1 MQAGAHM
8 NRDYPLHIHIS
19 TLFLVVIVIIGGLIG
34 GVGYK
39 LSSDTLTSAADDL
52 ARRISHETGNDLVNL
67 IKPAEMATSLLRHD
81 AITKAG
87 TYEERRRR
95 LHVLTDALAKSPAV
109 VSIYVGYRTGDFFLV
124 RRIENDRDR
133 ERFSAPPATAFVVQ
147 SIERNAR
154 PQRGRFVFLDAALRT
169 IGEDERP
176 AYVHSFDP
184 RTRDWYR
191 EAVESGK
198 LIRTAPYV
206 FFTSQVIGT
215 TLAMAD
221 EEGAAAIGADIRFE
235 TIGKNLERQ
244 KITPGTHV
252 LIANQQGLTLAHEDM
267 NRLVHVGDDGSG
279 KTRLKHLSELGI
291 PVIAQAG
298 ALLPRIPD
306 SGQLSERLQ
315 TTSDTWNITIR
326 PVVLESGKPFFLIM
340 AIPESELLASAIK
353 LRQTSILI
361 TLLIILIALPVTWLV
376 ARAIA
381 RPLRMLEREADAIR
395 NFDFSTP
402 IATRSLVHEVNA
414 LSHTMDEMKRTIRHF
429 LDINSSLA
437 NEENFERLLPMLLRE
452 SLQAARADSGV
463 LFLADEERLI
473 PSAAVRGDGLP
484 LSHGSDPLPIGQA
497 PALLQ
502 AAIRAG
508 EPMAGA
514 LSESD
519 AVAPLIT
526 STDGEGTPR
535 FGIGIPLLNRQRQ
548 LVGAMLL
555 FLDEQPGAALVSFAR
570 ALSGAMASSLETR
583 ELIKAQ
589 KELFESFVQL
599 IAVAIDAKSPYTGGH
614 CARVP
619 ELSKMLARAACEATA
634 GPFRDF
640 QLSDDEWE
648 TLHVAAW
655 LHDCGKV
662 TTPEYVV
669 DKATKLETIYDRIH
683 EVRMRFEVLKRD
695 AEIAALKEVAAG
707 ADPVATTLALNET
720 LCKLDDDFAFV
731 AACNE
736 GGEFL
741 AKDNADRLRAI
752 AELRWRRTLDD
763 RIGISHEEK
772 ERKSRTPAAALP
784 VMEPLLADR
793 PEHRIL
799 RTDKE
804 RIADD
809 NPWGFRMKVPELL
822 YNRGELYNLLV
833 ERGTLSE
840 EERYKINE
848 HIVQTVIML
857 SRLPF
862 PKHLR
867 QIPEI
872 AGGHHEKMDGTGYPK
887 RLTRDEL
894 SPVARMMAIADIF
907 EALTAVDR
915 PYKKGKTLSEA
926 IRVMSFMKKDG
937 HIDPDLFELFLQS
950 GVYRRYAEAFMKPEQ
965 IDDVDIGQYLNK
977 MPA

>member
-1 MQAGAHM
+1 M

-19 TLFLVVIVIIGGLIG
+19 TLFLIVIVIIGGLIG

-39 LSSDTLTSAADDL
+39 LSSDTLNTAADDL
-52 ARRISHETGNDLVNL
+52 AQRISHETGNDLVHL
-67 IKPAEMATSLLRHD
+67 IKPAEMAASLLRHD
-81 AITKAG
+81 SITKASN
-87 TYEERRRR
+87 YEERRRR
-95 LHVLTDALAKSPAV
+95 LAVLTDALAKSPAA
-109 VSIYVGYRTGDFFLV
+109 VSIYVGYGTGDFLLL

-133 ERFSAPPATAFVVQ
+133 ERFSAPAATAYVVQ

-154 PQRGRFVFLDAALRT
+154 PARGRFVFLDAALQT

-176 AYVHSFDP
+176 AYVHAFDP

-191 EAVESGK
+191 EAIESRK

-206 FFTSQVIGT
+206 FFTSQVVGT
-215 TLAMAD
+215 TIAMASD
-221 EEGAAAIGADIRFE
+221 DGSAVIGADIRFE
-235 TIGKNLERQ
+235 TIGRKLERQ

-252 LIANQQGLTLAHEDM
+252 LIANRQGLTLAHEDM
-267 NRLVHVGDDGSG
+267 GRLVHAGDEGNG
-279 KTRLKHLSELGI
+279 KPRLKHLSELGI
-291 PVIAQAG
+291 PVIAKAG
-298 ALLPRIPD
+298 DLLPRMQD
-306 SGQLSERLQ
+306 GERLAERLE
-315 TTSDTWNITIR
+315 TASDTWNITIR

-361 TLLIILIALPVTWLV
+361 TLLIILVALPVTWLV
-376 ARAIA
+376 ARAIS
-381 RPLRMLEREADAIR
+381 RPLQALEREADAIR
-395 NFDFSTP
+395 NFDFTKP

-437 NEENFERLLPMLLRE
+437 NEENFDRLLPMLLRE
-452 SLQAARADSGV
+452 SLQAARAVSGV
-463 LFLADEERLI
+463 LFLADEDRLV
-473 PSAAVRGDGLP
+473 PSAAVNGDGLP
-484 LSHGSDPLPIGQA
+484 LAHRTEPMPLGRA

-502 AAIRAG
+502 EAIRAG
-508 EPMAGA
+508 EPIASP
-514 LSESD
+514 LSSSD
-519 AVAPLIT
+519 AVANLLVAQ
-526 STDGEGTPR
+526 GEQHAPH
-535 FGIGIPLLNRQRQ
+535 FGIGIPLLNRQKQ

-555 FLDEQPGAALVSFAR
+555 FLDEVPGAALVSFAR

-619 ELSKMLARAACEATA
+619 ELSKMLALAACEATE
-634 GPFRDF
+634 GPFRNF

-707 ADPVATTLALNET
+707 ANPEATTQALNET
-720 LCKLDDDFAFV
+720 LRKLDDDFAFV
-731 AACNE
+731 ATCNE
-736 GGEFL
+736 GGKFL
-741 AKDNADRLRAI
+741 AKDKADRLRAI
-752 AELRWRRTLDD
+752 AELRWQRTLDD
-763 RIGISHEEK
+763 RIGLSHEEK
-772 ERKSRTPAAALP
+772 ERKSRTPAAPLP

-799 RTDKE
+799 RSDKE
-804 RIADD
+804 RIAEN

-862 PKHLR
+862 PKHMR

-894 SPVARMMAIADIF
+894 SPLARMMAIADIF

-926 IRVMSFMKKDG
+926 IRIMSFMRKDA
-937 HIDPDLFELFLQS
+937 HIDPDLFELFLRS
-950 GVYRRYAEAFMKPEQ
+950 GVYRRYAESFMKPEQ
-965 IDDVDIGQYLNK
+965 IDDVDVGQYLK
-977 MPA
+977 PVAA

>member
-1 MQAGAHM
+1 M

-34 GVGYK
+34 SISYK
-39 LSSDTLTSAADDL
+39 LSSDTLTAAADDL

-81 AITKAG
+81 EITKAG

-95 LHVLTDALAKSPAV
+95 LHVITGALAKSPAV
-109 VSIYVGYRTGDFFLV
+109 VSIYIGYRTGDFFLV
-124 RRIENDRDR
+124 RRIENERDR
-133 ERFSAPPATAFVVQ
+133 ERFSAPAATAFVVQ
-147 SIERNAR
+147 SIERNAK
-154 PQRGRFVFLDAALRT
+154 PPRGRFIFMDSDLKM
-169 IGEDERP
+169 IGEDDRP

-206 FFTSQVIGT
+206 FFTSQVVGT
-215 TLAMAD
+215 TLAMAAD
-221 EEGAAAIGADIRFE
+221 DSAAVIGADIRFE

-252 LIANQQGLTLAHEDM
+252 LITNQQGLTLAHEDM
-267 NRLVHVGDDGSG
+267 GRLVDATGDGSG
-279 KTRLKHLSELGI
+279 KPRLKHLSELGI
-291 PVIAQAG
+291 PVIAKAG
-298 ALLPRIPD
+298 DLLPGMRE
-306 SGQLSERLQ
+306 GGRASERLE
-315 TTSDTWNITIR
+315 TASDTWNITIR

-381 RPLRMLEREADAIR
+381 RPLRTLEREADAIR

-437 NEENFERLLPMLLRE
+437 NEENFDRLLPMLLRE

-463 LFLADEERLI
+463 LFLADEDHLI
-473 PSAAVRGDGLP
+473 PSVAVRGDGSPLACGTERLP
-484 LSHGSDPLPIGQA
+484 VGQA
-497 PALLQ
+497 PTLLQ
-502 AAIRAG
+502 EAISAG
-508 EPMAGA
+508 EPIAGK
-514 LSESD
+514 LSASD
-519 AVAPLIT
+519 AAAAMFT
-526 STDGEGTPR
+526 SIDGEGAPR

-619 ELSKMLARAACEATA
+619 ELSKMLARAACDAKE

-640 QLSDDEWE
+640 GLSDDEWE

-707 ADPVATTLALNET
+707 ADPVATTAALNET
-720 LCKLDDDFAFV
+720 LHGLDEDFAFV

-741 AKDNADRLRAI
+741 AKDKAERLRAI
-752 AELRWRRTLDD
+752 AGRRWLRTLDD
-763 RIGISHEEK
+763 RIGLSHEEK
-772 ERKSRTPAAALP
+772 ERKSRTPAPPLP
-784 VMEPLLADR
+784 AMEPLLADR

-799 RTDKE
+799 RSDKE

-809 NPWGFRMKVPELL
+809 NPWGFRMTVPELL

-840 EERYKINE
+840 EERFKINE
-848 HIVQTVIML
+848 HIVQTVVML

-862 PKHLR
+862 PKHMR

-887 RLTRDEL
+887 RLTREQL

-926 IRVMSFMKKDG
+926 IRIMSFMKKDG

-950 GVYRRYAEAFMKPEQ
+950 GVYRRYAEAYMKPEQ
-965 IDDVDIGQYLNK
+965 IDDVDIGAYLTTA
-977 MPA
+977 PA

>member
-1 MQAGAHM
+1 M

-34 GVGYK
+34 SISYK
-39 LSSDTLTSAADDL
+39 LSSDTLTAAADDL

-81 AITKAG
+81 EITKAG

-95 LHVLTDALAKSPAV
+95 LHVITGALAKSPAV
-109 VSIYVGYRTGDFFLV
+109 VSIYIGYRTGDFFLV
-124 RRIENDRDR
+124 RRIENERDR
-133 ERFSAPPATAFVVQ
+133 ERFSAPAATALVVQ
-147 SIERNAR
+147 SIERNAK
-154 PQRGRFVFLDAALRT
+154 PPRGRFIFMDSDLKM
-169 IGEDERP
+169 IGEDDRP

-206 FFTSQVIGT
+206 FFTSQVVGT
-215 TLAMAD
+215 TLAMAAD
-221 EEGAAAIGADIRFE
+221 DSAAVIGADIRFE

-252 LIANQQGLTLAHEDM
+252 LITNQQGLTLAHEDM
-267 NRLVHVGDDGSG
+267 GRLVDATGDGSG
-279 KTRLKHLSELGI
+279 KPRLKHLSELGI
-291 PVIAQAG
+291 PVIAKAG
-298 ALLPRIPD
+298 DLLPGMRE
-306 SGQLSERLQ
+306 GGRASERLE
-315 TTSDTWNITIR
+315 TASDTWNITIR

-381 RPLRMLEREADAIR
+381 RPLRTLEREADAIR

-437 NEENFERLLPMLLRE
+437 NEENFDRLLPMLLRE

-463 LFLADEERLI
+463 LFLADEDHLI
-473 PSAAVRGDGLP
+473 PSVAVRGDGSPLTCGTERLP
-484 LSHGSDPLPIGQA
+484 VGQA
-497 PALLQ
+497 PTLLQ
-502 AAIRAG
+502 EAISAG
-508 EPMAGA
+508 EPIAGK
-514 LSESD
+514 LSASD
-519 AVAPLIT
+519 AAAAMFT
-526 STDGEGTPR
+526 SIDGEGAPR

-619 ELSKMLARAACEATA
+619 ELSKMLARAACDAKE

-640 QLSDDEWE
+640 GLSDDEWE

-707 ADPVATTLALNET
+707 ADPVATTAALNET
-720 LCKLDDDFAFV
+720 LHGLDEDFAFV

-741 AKDNADRLRAI
+741 AQDKAERLRAI
-752 AELRWRRTLDD
+752 AGRRWLRTLDD
-763 RIGISHEEK
+763 RIGLSHEER
-772 ERKSRTPAAALP
+772 ERKSRAPAPPLP
-784 VMEPLLADR
+784 AMEPLLADR

-799 RTDKE
+799 RSDKE

-809 NPWGFRMKVPELL
+809 NPWGFRMTVPELL

-840 EERYKINE
+840 EERFKINE
-848 HIVQTVIML
+848 HIVQTVVML

-862 PKHLR
+862 PKHMR

-887 RLTRDEL
+887 RLTREQL

-926 IRVMSFMKKDG
+926 IRIMSFMKKDG

-950 GVYRRYAEAFMKPEQ
+950 GVYRRYAEAYMKPEQ
-965 IDDVDIGQYLNK
+965 IDDVDIGAYLTTA
-977 MPA
+977 PA

>member
-1 MQAGAHM
+1 M

-34 GVGYK
+34 SISYK
-39 LSSDTLTSAADDL
+39 LSSDTLTAAADDL

-81 AITKAG
+81 EITKAG

-95 LHVLTDALAKSPAV
+95 LHVITGALAKSPAV
-109 VSIYVGYRTGDFFLV
+109 VSIYIGYRTGDFFLV
-124 RRIENDRDR
+124 RRIENERDR
-133 ERFSAPPATAFVVQ
+133 ERFSAPAATAFVVQ
-147 SIERNAR
+147 SIERNAK
-154 PQRGRFVFLDAALRT
+154 PPRGRFIFMDSDLKM
-169 IGEDERP
+169 IGEDDRP

-206 FFTSQVIGT
+206 FFTSQVVGT
-215 TLAMAD
+215 TLAMAAD
-221 EEGAAAIGADIRFE
+221 DSAAVIGADIRFE

-252 LIANQQGLTLAHEDM
+252 LITNQQGLTLAHEDM
-267 NRLVHVGDDGSG
+267 GRLVDATGDGSG
-279 KTRLKHLSELGI
+279 KPRLKHLSELGI
-291 PVIAQAG
+291 PVIAKAG
-298 ALLPRIPD
+298 DLLPGMRE
-306 SGQLSERLQ
+306 GGRASERLE
-315 TTSDTWNITIR
+315 TASDIWNITIR

-381 RPLRMLEREADAIR
+381 RPLRTLEREADAIR

-437 NEENFERLLPMLLRE
+437 NEENFDRLLPMLLRE

-463 LFLADEERLI
+463 LFLADEDHLI
-473 PSAAVRGDGLP
+473 PSVAVRGDGSPLACGTERLP
-484 LSHGSDPLPIGQA
+484 VGQA
-497 PALLQ
+497 PTLLQ
-502 AAIRAG
+502 EAISAG
-508 EPMAGA
+508 EPIAGK
-514 LSESD
+514 LSASD
-519 AVAPLIT
+519 AAAAMFT
-526 STDGEGTPR
+526 SIDGEGAPR

-619 ELSKMLARAACEATA
+619 ELSKMLARAACDAKE

-640 QLSDDEWE
+640 WLSDDEWE

-707 ADPVATTLALNET
+707 ADPVATTAALNET
-720 LCKLDDDFAFV
+720 LHGLDEDFAFV

-741 AKDNADRLRAI
+741 AKDKAERLRVI
-752 AELRWRRTLDD
+752 AGRRWLRTLDD
-763 RIGISHEEK
+763 RIGLSHEEK
-772 ERKSRTPAAALP
+772 ERKSRTPAPPLP
-784 VMEPLLADR
+784 AMEPLLADR

-799 RTDKE
+799 RSDKE

-809 NPWGFRMKVPELL
+809 NPWGFRMTVPELL

-840 EERYKINE
+840 EERFKINE
-848 HIVQTVIML
+848 HIVQTVVML

-862 PKHLR
+862 PKHMR

-887 RLTRDEL
+887 RLTREQL

-926 IRVMSFMKKDG
+926 IRIMSFMKKDG

-950 GVYRRYAEAFMKPEQ
+950 GVYRRYAEAYMKPEQ
-965 IDDVDIGQYLNK
+965 IDDVDIGAYLTTA
-977 MPA
+977 PA

>member
-1 MQAGAHM
+1 M

-34 GVGYK
+34 SISYK
-39 LSSDTLTSAADDL
+39 LSSDTLTAAADDL

-81 AITKAG
+81 EITKAG

-95 LHVLTDALAKSPAV
+95 LHVITGALAKSPAV
-109 VSIYVGYRTGDFFLV
+109 VSIYIGYRTGDFFLV
-124 RRIENDRDR
+124 RRIENERDL
-133 ERFSAPPATAFVVQ
+133 ERFSAPAATAFVVQ
-147 SIERNAR
+147 SIERNAK
-154 PQRGRFVFLDAALRT
+154 PPRGRFVFMDSNLKM
-169 IGEDERP
+169 IGEDDRP

-206 FFTSQVIGT
+206 FFTSQVVGT
-215 TLAMAD
+215 TLSMAAD
-221 EEGAAAIGADIRFE
+221 DSAAVIGADIRFE

-252 LIANQQGLTLAHEDM
+252 LITNQQGLTLAHEDM
-267 NRLVHVGDDGSG
+267 GRLVDATGDGSG
-279 KTRLKHLSELGI
+279 KPRLKHLSELGI
-291 PVIAQAG
+291 PVIAKAG
-298 ALLPRIPD
+298 DLLPGMQEGGRA
-306 SGQLSERLQ
+306 SERLE
-315 TTSDTWNITIR
+315 TASDTWNITIR

-381 RPLRMLEREADAIR
+381 RPLRTLEREADAIR

-437 NEENFERLLPMLLRE
+437 NEENFDRLLPMLLRE

-463 LFLADEERLI
+463 LFLADEDHLI
-473 PSAAVRGDGLP
+473 PSVAVRGDGSPLACGTERLP
-484 LSHGSDPLPIGQA
+484 VGQA
-497 PALLQ
+497 PTLLQ
-502 AAIRAG
+502 EAISAG
-508 EPMAGA
+508 EPIAGK
-514 LSESD
+514 LSASD
-519 AVAPLIT
+519 AAAAMFT
-526 STDGEGTPR
+526 SIDGEGAPR

-619 ELSKMLARAACEATA
+619 ELSKMLARAACDAKE

-640 QLSDDEWE
+640 GLSDDEWE

-707 ADPVATTLALNET
+707 ADPVATTAALNET
-720 LCKLDDDFAFV
+720 LHGLDEDFAFV

-741 AKDNADRLRAI
+741 AKDKAERLRAI
-752 AELRWRRTLDD
+752 AGRRWLRTLDD
-763 RIGISHEEK
+763 RIGLSHEEK
-772 ERKSRTPAAALP
+772 ERKSHTPAPPLP
-784 VMEPLLADR
+784 AMEPLLADR

-799 RTDKE
+799 RSDKE

-809 NPWGFRMKVPELL
+809 NPWGFRMTVPELL

-840 EERYKINE
+840 EERFKINE
-848 HIVQTVIML
+848 HIVQTVVML

-862 PKHLR
+862 PKHMR

-887 RLTRDEL
+887 RLTREQL

-926 IRVMSFMKKDG
+926 IRIMSFMKKDG

-950 GVYRRYAEAFMKPEQ
+950 GVYRRYAEAYMKPEQ
-965 IDDVDIGQYLNK
+965 IDDVDIGAYLTTA
-977 MPA
+977 PA